1 MQTRSLQTLTRI
13 AKVRS
18 FAQAAGQL
26 NMTLSAVSMQ
36 MKSLERQLGVSLFNR
51 AFRPPKLTPLGHSIA
66 GHAAMLLNAE
76 EQLLNV
82 CSSSTPLLGHF
93 SIGFVTTT
101 SVRLLPGFL
110 KNAVVKTP
118 HAKFE
123 FETGLSE
130 TLAEKVIQGQ
140 LDAAIITASGLPN
153 PGLNY
158 SILFEDP
165 FVFAAHKS
173 SGHEQL
179 STLIKNTPFLHFM
192 PNTGI
197 GKLIASHMNTI
208 TPKQSPD
215 QRPASI
221 VLDSVEAIM
230 ECVKQKI
237 GFTLLPRPDIK
248 RYADN
253 DIVMFDN
260 TDITLNRQLVLVT
273 AQSGHMEAQI
283 PALKNLLGLK
293 PLDTP

>member
-26 NMTLSAVSMQ
+26 NMTLPAVSMQ
-36 MKSLERQLGVSLFNR
+36 MKSLEQELGVSLFNR
-51 AFRPPKLTPLGHSIA
+51 AFRPPKLTPLGHTIA
-66 GHAAMLLNAE
+66 GHAAMLLSAE
-76 EQLLNV
+76 DELLNV
-82 CSSSTPLLGHF
+82 CSSSIPLLGHF

-110 KNAVVKTP
+110 KNAAIQTP
-118 HAKFE
+118 QAHFD

-153 PGLNY
+153 PDLNY
-158 SILFEDP
+158 TILFEDP

-179 STLIKNTPFLHFM
+179 PTLIKNTPFLHFM

-197 GKLIASHMNTI
+197 GKLIASHMNKI
-208 TPKQSPD
+208 TPKQSSG

-237 GFTLLPRPDIK
+237 GFTLLPRPDIE

-253 DIVMFDN
+253 DVVMFDN
-260 TDITLNRQLVLVT
+260 TDIKLNRQLVLVT
-273 AQSGHMEAQI
+273 TQSGHMQAQI
-283 PALKNLLGLK
+283 PALKNLLGL
-293 PLDTP
+293 TPQTTP

>member
-13 AKVRS
+13 AQVHS

-36 MKSLERQLGVSLFNR
+36 MKSLEQELGVSLFNR
-51 AFRPPKLTPLGHSIA
+51 AFRPPKLTPLGHAIA
-66 GHAAMLLNAE
+66 NHAAKLLSAEEELLNI
-76 EQLLNV
+76 
-82 CSSSTPLLGHF
+82 CRPGTPLLGHF

-110 KNAVVKTP
+110 KNAVVQAP
-118 HAKFE
+118 GAQFE

-140 LDAAIITASGLPN
+140 LDVAIITASGLPSPN
-153 PGLNY
+153 LKY

-165 FVFAAHKS
+165 FVFATHKNS
-173 SGHEQL
+173 RHEQL
-179 STLIKNTPFLHFM
+179 PALIDNTPFLHFM

-197 GKLIASHMNTI
+197 GKLIALHMDKI
-208 TPKQSPD
+208 TSRQNPG

-221 VLDSVEAIM
+221 VLDSVEAIV

-237 GFTLLPRPDIK
+237 GFTLLPKPDIE

-253 DIVMFDN
+253 NVAMFD
-260 TDITLNRQLVLVT
+260 TDDLKLNRQLVLVT
-273 AQSGHMEAQI
+273 AQSGKMETQI
-283 PALKNLLGLK
+283 PALKKLLGL
-293 PLDTP
+293 